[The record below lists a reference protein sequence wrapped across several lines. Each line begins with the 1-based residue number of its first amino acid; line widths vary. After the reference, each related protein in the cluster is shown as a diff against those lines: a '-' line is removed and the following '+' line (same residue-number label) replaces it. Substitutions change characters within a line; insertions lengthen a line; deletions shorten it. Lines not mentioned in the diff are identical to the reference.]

1 VPELEFDGE
10 RIGQS
15 NSIARFLAREYGLAG
30 KNNIEAAQLD
40 AIIDSSADIL
50 NGEYFFLSIS
60 CQSFHVHVASY
71 VFQLA

>member
-30 KNNIEAAQLD
+30 KNNIEAAKLD
-40 AIIDSSADIL
+40 AIIDSSVDML
-50 NGEYFFLSIS
+50 NGEYFFLSILLSLIS
-60 CQSFHVHVASY
+60 CSCCILCLSAG
-71 VFQLA
+71 